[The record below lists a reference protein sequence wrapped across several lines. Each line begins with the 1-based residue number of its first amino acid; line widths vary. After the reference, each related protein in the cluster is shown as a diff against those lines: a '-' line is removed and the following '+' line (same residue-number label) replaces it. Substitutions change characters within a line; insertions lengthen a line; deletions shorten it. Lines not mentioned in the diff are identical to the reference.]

1 MNCYFYSKQ
10 KGLIGL
16 INYRFIQN
24 SLFWDKNELMAEL
37 KTKGETS
44 GFIYT
49 CRQKEWQFFNN
60 AYKTP
65 HPIEIIGCEKVEDL
79 I

>member
-1 MNCYFYSKQ
+1 MNYYFYSKQ

-16 INYRFIQN
+16 ISYRLIQN
-24 SLFWDKNELMAEL
+24 SLFQDKNELIKEL
-37 KTKGETS
+37 KTKCETK
-44 GFIYT
+44 GLIYT
-49 CRQKEWQFFNN
+49 CRQKDGQFFNN

-65 HPIEIIGCEKVEDL
+65 HPIEIIGCENLEDL

>member
-24 SLFWDKNELMAEL
+24 SLFWNKNELMAEL
-37 KTKGETS
+37 KTKGENS

-49 CRQKEWQFFNN
+49 CRQKEGQFFNN
-60 AYKTP
+60 AYKTS

>member
-1 MNCYFYSKQ
+1 MNYYFYSKQ

-16 INYRFIQN
+16 ISYRLIQN
-24 SLFWDKNELMAEL
+24 SLFQDKNELIEEL
-37 KTKGETS
+37 KTNGETN

-49 CRQKEWQFFNN
+49 CRQKNGQYFNN

-65 HPIEIIGCEKVEDL
+65 HPIEIIGCENLEDL

>member
-1 MNCYFYSKQ
+1 MDYYFYSKQ

-16 INYRFIQN
+16 INYRLIQN
-24 SLFWDKNELMAEL
+24 SLYLDKNELIKEL
-37 KTKGETS
+37 KSNGETN

-49 CRQKEWQFFNN
+49 CRQKEGQFFNN

-65 HPIEIIGCEKVEDL
+65 HPIEIIGCEKMEDL